1 MTDKATDLDEA
12 LAYIGNVKLPRDEV
26 LKRVKKAK
34 EGADAPL
41 TDMIYG
47 TTPLARE
54 LDIDVLPQA
63 QRDFQGEQDAL
74 QRFMSM
80 YEPGELVMRQNFRR
94 HVLQILEDWR
104 LKDVKK

>member
-1 MTDKATDLDEA
+1 MTDITTDET
-12 LAYIGNVKLPRDEV
+12 LAFIGDAKLSPEETKR
-26 LKRVKKAK
+26 RVKKAK

-47 TTPLARE
+47 ATPLARE
-54 LDIDVLPQA
+54 LDTDVLPQA
-63 QRDFQGEQDAL
+63 QRDYQGEQDAL

-80 YEPGELVMRQNFRR
+80 YEPGELIMRQNFRR

-104 LKDVKK
+104 LKNVKK

>member
-1 MTDKATDLDEA
+1 MTDDTK
-12 LAYIGNVKLPRDEV
+12 AYIGDIKLSPEETK
-26 LKRVKKAK
+26 KRVKKAK

-47 TTPLARE
+47 TTPAARE
-54 LDIDVLPQA
+54 LDTDVLPQA
-63 QRDFQGEQDAL
+63 QYNFQGEQNAL

-80 YEPGELVMRQNFRR
+80 YEPGELIMKQNFRR
-94 HVLQILEDWR
+94 HVLQILEDWL